1 MIVICSYM
9 IQELDR
15 MPYELLEITG
25 MHLITTAKYEFDSIL
40 TTRESNPKAYELS
53 FNIFLN
59 AISVI
64 HFYVSEFIYN
74 YVTTGGT
81 DQERSGDLIDHVLSL
96 HFPSIF

>member
-1 MIVICSYM
+1 M

-25 MHLITTAKYEFDSIL
+25 MHLLTTAKYEIDSIL

-74 YVTTGGT
+74 YVTTGGN

-96 HFPSIF
+96 LFPSIF